1 MFIKYLL
8 YFLWVPFWY
17 IQFLIP
23 RNKRLWVFGAWFGK
37 EFSDNSKALFDHIRI
52 NHPEIKAIWL
62 THSKEVCDNVD
73 GAIRINSLKGILVSL
88 KAGVVIYSSGISD
101 VNRFFIN
108 GAFRVQCW
116 HGAPMKKIGMDD
128 NFHFQPLKNKI
139 IKLLFP
145 FNYQL
150 NQSVV
155 VSTAKIFNDKL
166 SSAFDT
172 KNIWTTGYP
181 RNDIFFS
188 THTNP
193 LIQEWNLKYQ
203 NPVKIMYL
211 PTFRDHDKD
220 FNPFKKY
227 KFPIVEFEKYL
238 DVSNSIL
245 ITNAHFVM
253 NKVFQGNT
261 FKRII
266 NLKRAFGQELNF
278 ILKDVDILITDY
290 SGVYFDYLLLKKPI
304 ILAPFDL
311 NEYEKNSRQL
321 NFNYE
326 TEIVGSKAENW
337 EEILNILKTRNY
349 QKPDWDK
356 VKKFN
361 FYHDGG
367 SSERLTKKIIHSVDH
382 TTG

>member
-1 MFIKYLL
+1 MYMKYLL
-8 YFLWVPFWY
+8 YLLWVPFWY
-17 IQFLIP
+17 IQLLIP

-37 EFSDNSKALFDHIRI
+37 EFSDNSKALFDYIRN
-52 NHPEIKAIWL
+52 NHPDIKAIWL
-62 THSKEVCDNVD
+62 THSKEVCDNVN
-73 GAIRINSLKGILVSL
+73 GAIKINSLKGILASL

-181 RNDIFFS
+181 RNDILFS

-193 LIQEWNLKYQ
+193 IIQEWNLKYQ

-227 KFPIVEFEKYL
+227 KFPKVEFEKYL
-238 DVSNSIL
+238 ADSNSIL

-266 NLKRAFGQELNF
+266 NLKRVFGQELNY
-278 ILKDVDILITDY
+278 ILKDIDILITDY
-290 SGVYFDYLLLKKPI
+290 SGVYFDYLLLEKPI

-311 NEYEKNSRQL
+311 NEYKKNSRQL
-321 NFNYE
+321 YFNYE
-326 TEIVGSKAENW
+326 TEIIGSKAENW
-337 EEILNILKTRNY
+337 EEILNILKTRTY
-349 QKPDWDK
+349 HKPDWDK

-361 FYHDGG
+361 FYHDGS
-367 SSERLTKKIIHSVDH
+367 SSERLTKKIIHFVDPI
-382 TTG
+382 TR